1 MKSTGIVRQIDH
13 LGRVVIP
20 KELRNTLG
28 IMDKDPLEIFV
39 EGDRIVLRKYH
50 PTCIFCGEEENVT
63 EYKDKL
69 VCAECLSEL
78 SAL

>member
-28 IMDKDPLEIFV
+28 IQDKDPLEIFV

-50 PTCIFCGEEENVT
+50 PTCIFCGAEDNVT
-63 EYKDKL
+63 EYRDKL
-69 VCAECLSEL
+69 VCADCLSDL
-78 SAL
+78 SSL